1 MQTSIKLVGLG
12 LFFFLSVAFSNHKYY
27 MSLMQIDYVQE
38 QHALQVT
45 VRIFIDDLQTALN
58 AVGTAAIEI
67 ATDRE
72 PLGIEKR
79 YRAYLNEQLSFEV
92 NNRKKNFVY
101 LGKEYEE
108 NQVVFYLEMREIDS
122 LQSLRIEN
130 TLLTHAL
137 REQENIVKAKAY
149 GKNKSVVLTKNKSKS
164 LIYF

>member
-1 MQTSIKLVGLG
+1 MHTSIKLVGLG
-12 LFFFLSVAFSNHKYY
+12 LFFSLSVAFSNHKYY

-38 QHALQVT
+38 QQALQVT
-45 VRIFIDDLQTALN
+45 VRIFVDDLQTALN
-58 AVGTAAIEI
+58 AVGTAAVEI

-92 NNRKKNFVY
+92 NNRKKKFVY

-108 NQVVFYLEMREIDS
+108 NQVVFYLEIQEIDS
-122 LQSLRIEN
+122 LQSLRIKN

-137 REQENIVKAKAY
+137 REQKNIVKTKAY

>member
-1 MQTSIKLVGLG
+1 MHTSIKLVGLG
-12 LFFFLSVAFSNHKYY
+12 LFFSLSVAFSNHKYY

-38 QHALQVT
+38 QQALQVT
-45 VRIFIDDLQTALN
+45 VRIFVDDLQTALN
-58 AVGTAAIEI
+58 AVGTAAVEI

-72 PLGIEKR
+72 PLEIEKR

-92 NNRKKNFVY
+92 NNRKKKFVY

-108 NQVVFYLEMREIDS
+108 NQVVFYLEIQEIDS
-122 LQSLRIEN
+122 LQSLRIKN

-137 REQENIVKAKAY
+137 REQKNIVKTKAY

>member
-1 MQTSIKLVGLG
+1 
-12 LFFFLSVAFSNHKYY
+12 
-27 MSLMQIDYVQE
+27 
-38 QHALQVT
+38 
-45 VRIFIDDLQTALN
+45 
-58 AVGTAAIEI
+58 
-67 ATDRE
+67 
-72 PLGIEKR
+72 
-79 YRAYLNEQLSFEV
+79 
-92 NNRKKNFVY
+92 VY

-108 NQVVFYLEMREIDS
+108 NQVVFYLEMREVDS

>member
-1 MQTSIKLVGLG
+1 MHTSIKLVGLG
-12 LFFFLSVAFSNHKYY
+12 FFFLLSVAFSNHKYY

-38 QHALQVT
+38 QQALQVT
-45 VRIFIDDLQTALN
+45 VRIFVDDLQTALN
-58 AVGTAAIEI
+58 AVGTAAVEI

-79 YRAYLNEQLSFEV
+79 YRAYLNKQLSFEV
-92 NNRKKNFVY
+92 NNRKKKFVY

-108 NQVVFYLEMREIDS
+108 NQVVFYLEIQGIDS
-122 LQSLRIEN
+122 LQSLRIKN

-137 REQENIVKAKAY
+137 REQKNIVKTKAY

>member
-1 MQTSIKLVGLG
+1 MHTSIKLVGLG
-12 LFFFLSVAFSNHKYY
+12 FFFLLSVAFSNHKYY
-27 MSLMQIDYVQE
+27 MSLMQINFVQE
-38 QHALQVT
+38 QQALQVT
-45 VRIFIDDLQTALN
+45 VRIFVDDLQTALN
-58 AVGTAAIEI
+58 AVGTAAVEI

-79 YRAYLNEQLSFEV
+79 YRAYLNKQLSFEV
-92 NNRKKNFVY
+92 NNRKKKFVY

-108 NQVVFYLEMREIDS
+108 NQVVFYLEIQGIDS
-122 LQSLRIEN
+122 LQSLRIKN

-137 REQENIVKAKAY
+137 REQKNIVKTKAY

>member
-1 MQTSIKLVGLG
+1 MHTSIKLVGLG
-12 LFFFLSVAFSNHKYY
+12 FFFLLSVAFSIHKYY

-38 QHALQVT
+38 QQALQVT
-45 VRIFIDDLQTALN
+45 VRIFVDDLQTALN
-58 AVGTAAIEI
+58 AVGTAAVEI

-92 NNRKKNFVY
+92 NNRKKKFVY

-108 NQVVFYLEMREIDS
+108 NQVVFYLEIQEIDS
-122 LQSLRIEN
+122 LQSLRIKN

-137 REQENIVKAKAY
+137 REQKNIVKTKAY

>member
-12 LFFFLSVAFSNHKYY
+12 LFFMLSTAFSNHKYF

-45 VRIFIDDLQTALN
+45 VRIFLDDLQTALN
-58 AVGTAAIEI
+58 AVENSAIEI

-72 PLGIEKR
+72 PEGIEKR
-79 YRAYLNEQLSFEV
+79 YRTYLNEQLSFEV
-92 NNRKKNFVY
+92 NNRKKNIVY
-101 LGKEYEE
+101 LGKEYED
-108 NQVVFYLEMREIDS
+108 NQVVFYLEIQEIDS

-130 TLLTHAL
+130 TLLTHVL
-137 REQENIVKAKAY
+137 REQENIVKTKAY
-149 GKNKSVVLTKNKSKS
+149 GKNKSVVLTKNKSKI